1 MRPSDKAIEA
11 LQNNDCKQGFCKT
24 ELDGCFCA
32 MGVLCLSY
40 ETDTGNVLDRFLT
53 SRGYEL
59 GQSAV
64 HLYPEVL
71 EYYGIKPEGARRIE
85 VLNDGVK
92 LTFADI
98 AAQLIAQPE
107 RYFRGYC

>member
-11 LQNNDCKQGFCKT
+11 LQNNDCEQGFCKT
-24 ELDGCFCA
+24 EQDGCFCA

-40 ETDTGNVLDRFLT
+40 ETDTGNVLDRYLT
-53 SRGYEL
+53 GRGNEL

-71 EYYGIKPEGARRIE
+71 EHYGITREGARSIE
-85 VLNDGVK
+85 VLNDVKK
-92 LTFADI
+92 LTFAEI
-98 AAQLIAQPE
+98 AAQLTAQPE
-107 RYFRGYC
+107 RYFRGY